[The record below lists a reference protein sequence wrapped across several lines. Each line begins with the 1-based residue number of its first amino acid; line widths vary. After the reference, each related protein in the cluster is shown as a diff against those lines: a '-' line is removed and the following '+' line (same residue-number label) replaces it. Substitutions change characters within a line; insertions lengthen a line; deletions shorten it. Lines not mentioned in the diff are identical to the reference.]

1 MCFQILGFDIFL
13 DSKSK
18 AWLLEVNQSPSFTT
32 DTPLDFN
39 IKKNL
44 IADAV
49 AMLNLSWRRKNK
61 YIQAKRQEQQ
71 KRVLV
76 GKSKMNQEEKEYLRE
91 KKLRIK
97 DKFEQ
102 SNLGG
107 YEPLYPLKRGANLE
121 DDQLMEKYEYLLA
134 KSKEI
139 WEESIAGG
147 GYKKKDTEPSNMQKP
162 GVMTNNNVA
171 VN

>member
-1 MCFQILGFDIFL
+1 M
-13 DSKSK
+13 
-18 AWLLEVNQSPSFTT
+18 EVNQSPSFTT

-44 IADAV
+44 IADAIV
-49 AMLNLSWRRKNK
+49 MLNLSWKRKNK
-61 YIQAKRQEQQ
+61 YIQQKRLEQQ

-76 GKSKMNQEEKEYLRE
+76 GKTKMNQEEKEQQRE
-91 KKLRIK
+91 KKLKIK

-102 SNLGG
+102 ANLGG
-107 YEPLYPLKRGANLE
+107 YEMLYPLRRGVNTE
-121 DDQLMEKYEYLLA
+121 DDALMDKYDYLLA

-147 GYKKKDTEPSNMQKP
+147 GYIKRKE
-162 GVMTNNNVA
+162 
-171 VN
+171 